1 MENLQNELLEHVQ
14 CEFQR
19 NRLEIQKIEIE
30 FRKIWN
36 TDEEELNDRRTEINE
51 IESVLSTQ
59 LKELYG
65 KQSVLLKLMSKFGDN
80 TVITS
85 FNETSGVGGDCYY
98 QIIGDEIEHLH
109 HMRTV

>member
-1 MENLQNELLEHVQ
+1 MENIQNELMEYVK

-19 NRLEIQKIEIE
+19 NRVEIQKIEIE

-36 TDEEELNDRRTEINE
+36 TDEEELSDRRTEINE

-65 KQSVLLKLMSKFGDN
+65 KQSVLLHLMSKFGDN
-80 TVITS
+80 SLITCS
-85 FNETSGVGGDCYY
+85 NETSGIGGDCYY
-98 QIIGDEIEHLH
+98 HINGYQIEHLH
-109 HMRTV
+109 HVRTV